1 MTDNYQNKMLDL
13 PQRKQA
19 GRKPSLTNEQIE
31 EVTAIYATGDYT
43 LQTLGKHYGVSHTT
57 INKHVK

>member
-1 MTDNYQNKMLDL
+1 MTDKYQNKMLDL

-19 GRKPSLTNEQIE
+19 GRKPSLTDEQIE
-31 EVTAIYATGDYT
+31 EVKAIYATGDYT